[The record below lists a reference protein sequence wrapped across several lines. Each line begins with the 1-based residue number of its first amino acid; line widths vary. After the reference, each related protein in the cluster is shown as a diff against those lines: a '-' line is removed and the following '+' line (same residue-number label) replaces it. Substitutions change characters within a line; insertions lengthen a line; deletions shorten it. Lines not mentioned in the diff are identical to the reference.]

1 MPGAPAE
8 IYNWLACRALDL
20 AGIVPGHVR
29 VQFQGRTLPVRS
41 IDELARVNLLGAT
54 TWSKQH
60 RLISGSVDRGATRG
74 SIVETWHTGVPARE
88 DDLLIASFEH
98 SVGSSSIRVAI
109 GIKQT
114 AGERGASEVQDVIG
128 FVNGLPCHEG
138 THANWAFVQLAHKI
152 VVGDKTVHPA
162 TLRARR
168 QVFFVIDLSIPNPDF
183 SSQTKESL
191 KTPAAKWPCLS
202 DGWQWPD
209 AVDKLVKKSKI
220 GESI

>member
-1 MPGAPAE
+1 MRVSFTLDWTAFEMPGAPAE

-54 TWSKQH
+54 TWSKQNK
-60 RLISGSVDRGATRG
+60 LIESSVDRGATK
-74 SIVETWHTGVPARE
+74 SAIVETWHTGIPDRDDD
-88 DDLLIASFEH
+88 DDLMLASFEH
-98 SVGSSSIRVAI
+98 SVGSSSVKVAV
-109 GIKQT
+109 GIKPT
-114 AGERGASEVQDVIG
+114 PGGRGEVQDVIG

-152 VVGDKTVHPA
+152 LVGDKTVHPA

-191 KTPAAKWPCLS
+191 KTPAAKWPCLA
-202 DGWQWPD
+202 DGW
-209 AVDKLVKKSKI
+209 
-220 GESI
+220 